1 MQVAVEALE
10 LCVYVEQSAHQG
22 EQRWQ
27 ALLQRLV
34 NEIVAFVNELWAFG

>member
-10 LCVYVEQSAHQG
+10 LCVDVEQSAHQG

-34 NEIVAFVNELWAFG
+34 VKLVRFVDELWAFG